1 MLKKNIIIKS
11 KRISLEFLA
20 KGKRGVIYK
29 GRYNNK
35 DIVVKF
41 RNKRSDVD
49 TIKNEIRYLK
59 LLNKYGIGPKL
70 IYYCNEF
77 VVIEYVEGKEIL
89 DFFKEGN
96 KKDIIDVVKNILK
109 QLFVLDRLNINKKE
123 MHKPIKHIIVR
134 KENKPVMIDFER
146 CKRVL
151 KPKNVTQFIH
161 FLCSNRVKNILKGKN
176 ILFDCN
182 KLREISREYKNSNDI
197 RLRRRLF
204 NEINDVVNDPYDN
217 L

>member
-1 MLKKNIIIKS
+1 MLKKDITIKG
-11 KRISLEFLA
+11 KRILLEFLA
-20 KGKRGVIYK
+20 RGKRGVIYK

-35 DIVVKF
+35 DVVVKF
-41 RNKRSDVD
+41 KNKRSGVD
-49 TIKNEIRYLK
+49 TIKNEIRYLE

-70 IYYCNEF
+70 VYYCNEF
-77 VVIEYVEGKEIL
+77 VVIEYIKGKEIL

-96 KKDIIDVVKNILK
+96 KKDIIGVVRDILK

-151 KPKNVTQFIH
+151 KAKNITQFIH
-161 FLCSNRVKNILKGKN
+161 FLCSNRVKNILEGKN

-182 KLREISREYKNSNDI
+182 KLRKISMSYKNGSIKLKEKLFNDI
-197 RLRRRLF
+197 YRMF
-204 NEINDVVNDPYDN
+204 Y
-217 L
+217 